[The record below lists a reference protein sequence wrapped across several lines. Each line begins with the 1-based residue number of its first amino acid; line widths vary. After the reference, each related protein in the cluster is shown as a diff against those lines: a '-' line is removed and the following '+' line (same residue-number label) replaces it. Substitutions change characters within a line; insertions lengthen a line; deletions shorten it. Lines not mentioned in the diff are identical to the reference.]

1 MNTKKLNKVIILC
14 GSICSGKTY
23 TAGLISKSL
32 GLPVASFGKYL
43 KYYCESNNLPTDR
56 KSLQDIGEKFV
67 ETTPEEFLDNVVN
80 HFIGESNSI
89 IIEGVRHLSIFKLIN
104 NIAETK
110 IGIFVE
116 ADDQTRYKRYSNRE
130 KDADNFKTFEQF
142 VLINQHPVELE
153 ILSLKPLCN
162 FSVDST
168 KPLDDNFFKSL

>member
-1 MNTKKLNKVIILC
+1 MNTKRLTKVIVLC

-23 TAGLISKSL
+23 TSNLISKAL

-67 ETTPEEFLDNVVN
+67 GTTPEKFLDDVVN
-80 HFIGESNSI
+80 YFVGESNSI
-89 IIEGVRHLSIFKLIN
+89 IIEGVRHLSIFRIIN

-110 IGIFVE
+110 VGVFVE

-153 ILSLKPLCN
+153 IQSLKSLCN
-162 FSVDST
+162 INIDST